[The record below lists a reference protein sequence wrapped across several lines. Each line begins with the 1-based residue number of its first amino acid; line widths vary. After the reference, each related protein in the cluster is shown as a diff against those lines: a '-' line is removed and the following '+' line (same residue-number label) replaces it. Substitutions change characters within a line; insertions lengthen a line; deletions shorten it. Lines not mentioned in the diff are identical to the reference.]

1 MASLGISDSTP
12 MVDSKKV
19 EMEAAEESQTTEE
32 LDLTGIDDEEMD
44 SYLLTDAE
52 ASAKA
57 SMWMT
62 LNGEFLKELEGKS
75 CNIGITHNIRLFPL
89 RIIIAKRKRKE
100 EEEEEKQRRGEKR
113 KRKHNRKPRQS
124 YNANTPGKI
133 NNYSIKVTIDRSEH
147 FDKFPEIERF

>member
-1 MASLGISDSTP
+1 MASLGISDSTA

-19 EMEAAEESQTTEE
+19 EMEATSESEVTEE

-62 LNGEFLKELEGKS
+62 LNGDFLKELEGKS
-75 CNIGITHNIRLFPL
+75 ESIDSSLARHSLYIFTWNYY
-89 RIIIAKRKRKE
+89 RKE
-100 EEEEEKQRRGEKR
+100 ETERGGRRRE
-113 KRKHNRKPRQS
+113 
-124 YNANTPGKI
+124 AT
-133 NNYSIKVTIDRSEH
+133 
-147 FDKFPEIERF
+147 ER